1 MILLT
6 FTAFSGIILARLLIK
21 SNRFS
26 CSFSEYFKYKG
37 AKSMYKPI
45 DKLHYSFLDFNQPLG
60 LHMNSD
66 NRWIKLADQ
75 IPWDEFEV
83 KYARLFPSDTGN
95 VAKPFRMALGAL
107 IIQTKFQYSDRE
119 LVEQIT
125 ENPYLQYFIGLPGYQ
140 EEAPFDA
147 GTLVLFRKRIFAEM
161 LTEVNEYLLAHKD
174 DDSSTPP
181 SSRNSGDNGALK
193 EDTNKGTLILDAIC
207 VSLLNKARE
216 KLKTII
222 YRFCKSYGLPLPRR
236 YRRRAGKDYLASA
249 KSKKHSAEKIR
260 KALRRQ
266 LGYVARDIGYLEKF
280 MGDGYAMIDKE
291 ISLYLTII
299 TLYEQQKYMYDNK
312 VHSVEH
318 RIVSI
323 SQPWLRPIVRGKAK
337 TPVEFG
343 AKFDL
348 SLDSEGYGRIEKISF
363 EAYNESTCLI
373 EAVERFKERTG
384 YYPER
389 VLADQIY
396 RTRENRGY
404 CKEHGIRLSGPK
416 LGRPGATA
424 KEDKK
429 QEYKTQM
436 RLDNTN
442 RIEVERSF
450 ILSKRC
456 YGMSCITTKL
466 EETQLTSIALSVLVT
481 NLFRIQKRILCA
493 FLHLIRFWCNWSRCK
508 SWRLQ
513 ISA

>member
-1 MILLT
+1 
-6 FTAFSGIILARLLIK
+6 
-21 SNRFS
+21 
-26 CSFSEYFKYKG
+26 
-37 AKSMYKPI
+37 MYKPI

-147 GTLVLFRKRIFAEM
+147 STLVLFRKRISAEM
-161 LTEVNEYLLAHKD
+161 LMEVNEYLLAHKD
-174 DDSSTPP
+174 DDSNTPP
-181 SSRNSGDNGALK
+181 SSGNSDDNDASK
-193 EDTNKGTLILDAIC
+193 EDTNKGTLILDATCAPANIRYPQDI
-207 VSLLNKARE
+207 SLLNEARE
-216 KLKTII
+216 KLETII

-236 YRRRAGKDYLASA
+236 YRRRARKDYLAFA
-249 KSKKHSAEKIR
+249 KSKKHSAKKIR
-260 KALRRQ
+260 KALRKQ

-363 EAYNESTCLI
+363 EAYNESACLI
-373 EAVERFKERTG
+373 EAVERFKNRTG

-396 RTRENRGY
+396 RTRENRSY
-404 CKEHGIRLSGPK
+404 CKEHGIRLSGPR
-416 LGRPGATA
+416 LGRPSAAA
-424 KEDKK
+424 KVDKK
-429 QEYKTQM
+429 QEYQ
-436 RLDNTN
+436 DNTD

-450 ILSKRC
+450 SLSKRC

-466 EETQLTSIALSVLVT
+466 EETQLTSIALSVFVT
-481 NLFRIQKRILCA
+481 NLFRIQRRILCA
-493 FLHLIRFWCNWSRCK
+493 FLHLIRFWYNWSRCK

>member
-1 MILLT
+1 
-6 FTAFSGIILARLLIK
+6 
-21 SNRFS
+21 
-26 CSFSEYFKYKG
+26 
-37 AKSMYKPI
+37 MYKPI
-45 DKLHYSFLDFNQPLG
+45 DKLQHSFLDFNQPMG
-60 LHMNSD
+60 LHMNPD
-66 NRWIKLADQ
+66 NRWIKLADR

-95 VAKPFRMALGAL
+95 VAKPLRMALGSL
-107 IIQTKFQYSDRE
+107 IIQTRFQYSDRE
-119 LVEQIT
+119 LVEQIA

-147 GTLVLFRKRIFAEM
+147 STLVLFRKRISAEM
-161 LTEVNEYLLAHKD
+161 LMEVNEYVLSHKD
-174 DDSSTPP
+174 DDNNTP
-181 SSRNSGDNGALK
+181 SSSGNSGAKGALK
-193 EDTNKGTLILDAIC
+193 ENTNKGSLTLDATCAPANIRYPQDI
-207 VSLLNKARE
+207 SLLNEARE
-216 KLKTII
+216 KLETII
-222 YRFCKSYGLPLPRR
+222 YRFCKSYGLLLPRR
-236 YRRRAGKDYLASA
+236 YRKRARKDYLAFA
-249 KSKKHSAEKIR
+249 KSKKHSTKKIR
-260 KALRRQ
+260 KALRKQ

-280 MGDGYAMIDKE
+280 MSDGYAMIEKE

-323 SQPWLRPIVRGKAK
+323 SQPWLRPIVRGKIKA
-337 TPVEFG
+337 PVEFG

-363 EAYNESTCLI
+363 EAYNESSCLI
-373 EAVERFKERTG
+373 EAVERFKDRTG

-396 RTRENRGY
+396 RTRENRNY

-416 LGRPGATA
+416 LGRPSAAA
-424 KEDKK
+424 KVDKK
-429 QEYKTQM
+429 QEYQ
-436 RLDNTN
+436 DNTD

-450 ILSKRC
+450 SLSKRC

-466 EETQLTSIALSVLVT
+466 EETQLTSIVLSVFVT
-481 NLFRIQKRILCA
+481 NLFKIQRRILCA
-493 FLHLIRFWCNWSRCK
+493 LLHLIQFWCDWSRCK
-508 SWRLQ
+508 SWKLQ